1 MSYDEFDKV
10 IVHKKTELEQIQQQ
24 MRDMNNSVKD
34 ASRSKTGK
42 TKKTKKSVDSDQKN
56 VPYSSEGEE
65 MGPSRFEIARGSAIA
80 AAGFVV
86 ATRSYWLFGAAAVG
100 IFYFGDYASI

>member
-1 MSYDEFDKV
+1 
-10 IVHKKTELEQIQQQ
+10 
-24 MRDMNNSVKD
+24 
-34 ASRSKTGK
+34 
-42 TKKTKKSVDSDQKN
+42 
-56 VPYSSEGEE
+56 

>member
-1 MSYDEFDKV
+1 
-10 IVHKKTELEQIQQQ
+10 

-56 VPYSSEGEE
+56 VPYNSEGEE